1 MKEVISLHVGQ
12 FGVQFGNALW
22 ELYCLEHGILPNG
35 ELQDSV
41 IDQAGISGFY
51 EEGINRRFSP
61 RAVYCDLEPSVIDQ
75 VRAGEYK
82 DLHRE
87 ERLISGS
94 EDAASNYARG
104 RYTTGNQLFHDTAE
118 AIRKQAEQCEQ
129 MSGFFSFHGLG
140 GGTGSGFN
148 SLINELISDEYC
160 KKGMTEL
167 ALFPS
172 AQMSTSIVEPYN
184 TVLAT
189 HATMDITNC
198 VILVDN
204 EAMNN
209 LAQKQL
215 NLEKAKYSNLN
226 RLLSQAISAT
236 TSSIRFDSHLHSDFM
251 DFHTNLVPFPRLHFP
266 VLSLSP
272 INSPEVLIT
281 DPLNTVDITTK
292 CFDKNHRMATCTNE
306 NGLYMACCLMFRGD
320 ITTKEI
326 HDALASLKKEVKFV
340 DWSPTGFKIGL
351 TYEPPITIPGSE
363 IGKTSRSVCM
373 LCNNSAMQTVWR
385 NLYRKYHMM
394 STKGAFYHWYLSE
407 GMDEIEF
414 VEAGEDIRTLISD
427 YNEVS
432 LN

>member
-1 MKEVISLHVGQ
+1 
-12 FGVQFGNALW
+12 
-22 ELYCLEHGILPNG
+22 
-35 ELQDSV
+35 
-41 IDQAGISGFY
+41 
-51 EEGINRRFSP
+51 
-61 RAVYCDLEPSVIDQ
+61 
-75 VRAGEYK
+75 
-82 DLHRE
+82 
-87 ERLISGS
+87 
-94 EDAASNYARG
+94 
-104 RYTTGNQLFHDTAE
+104 
-118 AIRKQAEQCEQ
+118 
-129 MSGFFSFHGLG
+129 
-140 GGTGSGFN
+140 
-148 SLINELISDEYC
+148 
-160 KKGMTEL
+160 
-167 ALFPS
+167 
-172 AQMSTSIVEPYN
+172 MSTSIVEPYN

-236 TSSIRFDSHLHSDFM
+236 TSSIRYVTVIFYYSYLHLLVTIFSSSFIFYRFDSHLHSDFM

-340 DWSPTGFKIGL
+340 DWSPTGFKV
-351 TYEPPITIPGSE
+351 S
-363 IGKTSRSVCM
+363 
-373 LCNNSAMQTVWR
+373 
-385 NLYRKYHMM
+385 KYILVYMVV
-394 STKGAFYHWYLSE
+394 Y
-407 GMDEIEF
+407 
-414 VEAGEDIRTLISD
+414 
-427 YNEVS
+427 YN
-432 LN
+432 